1 MPAPTAPPVLLEAG
15 AAVGETARQLTRLGL
30 GDHVCLVYE
39 RMADHVAALV
49 PYMRQGLE
57 RGERCVYVVDAH
69 GVEDVAVVLEAHG
82 VEVERERARG
92 ALVFLTQRE
101 TFLREGRFEPEAMIA
116 YFHRVVVES
125 LAAGFSG
132 VCATGEM
139 SWALGPEP
147 SREELLRY
155 EMLLNHFLP
164 GSRAMANCQY
174 DRRRFPPE
182 VIRDVLR
189 THPRVI
195 LGDEVHENLFYETP
209 EMLLGEESA
218 AMRVEWMVRQL
229 KRVREAERKLVLM
242 GIRLSE
248 QAVENRR
255 LYEEAREAVRARDEF
270 LSVASHELKTP
281 LTPLRLRLQGLKRE
295 VEGRGGEPVARE
307 RVASVAQGAE
317 QQLRKLAVLVDAL
330 LDVSRL
336 TQGRLVLTWE
346 ELDLTEV
353 VREVVERFAQQ
364 AAKTGSAVEV
374 EAEGRVMGRWDRVRL
389 EQVMTNL
396 LSNALKYGAGRPV
409 RVAVE
414 GEPERAVLVVSD
426 EGIGIGPEH
435 LERIFGKFERAVSGR
450 HYGGL
455 GLGLYITRQIVQAL
469 GGTIEVESEPGHGA
483 TFRVVLPRFSPQSVG
498 AVSPSPLGRG
508 AG

>member
-15 AAVGETARQLTRLGL
+15 AAVGETARQLTRLGR

-39 RMADHVAALV
+39 RPEEHVAALV
-49 PYMRQGLE
+49 PYIRQGLE
-57 RGERCVYVVDAH
+57 RGERCVYVVDEHGVGEVAATLRAH
-69 GVEDVAVVLEAHG
+69 GVET
-82 VEVERERARG
+82 ERARARG
-92 ALVFLTQRE
+92 ALVFLSQRE
-101 TFLREGRFEPEAMIA
+101 AFLRGGRFEPDEMIA
-116 YFHRVVVES
+116 YFRRVEQES
-125 LAAGFSG
+125 LAAGFTG

-155 EMLLNHFLP
+155 ETLLNCYLP

-174 DRRRFPPE
+174 HRSRFSPE

-189 THPRVI
+189 AHPRVI

-218 AMRVEWMVRQL
+218 ARRVEWMVRQL
-229 KRVREAERKLVLM
+229 KRVREAERKLVMM
-242 GIRLSE
+242 GMRLSE
-248 QAVENRR
+248 QAEENGR
-255 LYEEAREAVRARDEF
+255 LYQEAREAVRARDEF

-281 LTPLRLRLQGLKRE
+281 LTPLRLKLQGLKRE
-295 VEGRGGEPVARE
+295 AEGNEGELVPRE
-307 RVASVAQGAE
+307 RVVRAAQGAE

-336 TQGRLVLTWE
+336 TQGKLALTWE
-346 ELDLTEV
+346 ELDVTEV
-353 VREVVERFAQQ
+353 VWEVVERFEQQ
-364 AAKTGSAVEV
+364 AEKAGSEVEV
-374 EAEGRVMGRWDRVRL
+374 VAEREVVGRWDRLRL
-389 EQVMTNL
+389 EQVVTNL

-409 RVAVE
+409 HVTVAE
-414 GEPERAVLVVSD
+414 ERGRAVLVVRD

-435 LERIFGKFERAVSGR
+435 QQRIFGKFERAVSGR

-469 GGTIEVESEPGHGA
+469 GGSIEVESEPGRGA
-483 TFRVVLPRFSPQSVG
+483 TFRVVLPRTT
-498 AVSPSPLGRG
+498 PSPLGRG
-508 AG
+508 PG

>member
-1 MPAPTAPPVLLEAG
+1 MNEAPMQTPTSPPVLLEAG
-15 AAVGETARQLTRLGL
+15 AAVGETARQLKRLGL

-39 RMADHVAALV
+39 RPEEQVVAMV
-49 PYMRQGLE
+49 PYVRQGLE
-57 RGERCVYVVDAH
+57 RGERCVYVVDEH
-69 GVEDVAVVLEAHG
+69 SVDDVAAVLEAHG

-101 TFLREGRFEPEAMIA
+101 VFLRGGRFEPEAMVD
-116 YFHRVVVES
+116 YFRRVEQES
-125 LAAGFSG
+125 LAAGFTG

-147 SREELLRY
+147 SRQELIRY
-155 EMLLNHFLP
+155 ESLLNHFLP
-164 GSRAMANCQY
+164 GSHAMANCQY
-174 DRRRFPPE
+174 NRKRFSPE
-182 VIRDVLR
+182 VIHDVLR

-209 EMLLGEESA
+209 EMLLGQESEA
-218 AMRVEWMVRQL
+218 GRVEWMVRQL
-229 KRVREAERKLVLM
+229 RRVREAERKLVLL

-248 QAVENRR
+248 QAVENGR

-281 LTPLRLRLQGLKRE
+281 LTPLRLRLQGLRRE
-295 VEGRGGEPVARE
+295 VEGSEGEAVPRE
-307 RVASVAQGAE
+307 RVVMVARGAE
-317 QQLRKLAVLVDAL
+317 QQLRKLTALVEAL

-336 TQGRLVLTWE
+336 TQGRLALTCE
-346 ELDLTEV
+346 ELDLVEV

-364 AAKTGSAVEV
+364 AAKAGSAVEV
-374 EAEGRVMGRWDRVRL
+374 VAEGRVVGRWDRLRL

-396 LSNALKYGAGRPV
+396 LSNALKYGAGKPV
-409 RVAVE
+409 HVAVR
-414 GEPERAVLVVSD
+414 GEPERAVLVVRD
-426 EGIGIGPEH
+426 EGIGIEPEH

-469 GGTIEVESEPGHGA
+469 EGTIEVESELGHGS
-483 TFRVVLPRFSPQSVG
+483 TFRVVLPRRTP
-498 AVSPSPLGRG
+498 SPSGRG
-508 AG
+508 LG

>member
-1 MPAPTAPPVLLEAG
+1 MNGPSMPGPTAPPVLLAAS
-15 AAVGETARQLTRLGL
+15 AAVGGTAGQLTRLGL

-39 RMADHVAALV
+39 RPEEHVEALV
-49 PYMRQGLE
+49 PYIRQGLE
-57 RGERCVYVVDAH
+57 RGERCVYVVDEH
-69 GVEDVAVVLEAHG
+69 GVGEVAAMLEAHG

-92 ALVFLTQRE
+92 ALVFLTKRE
-101 TFLREGRFEPEAMIA
+101 TFLRGGRFEPAAMIA
-116 YFHRVVVES
+116 YLHWVEEES

-147 SREELLRY
+147 TREALLRY
-155 EMLLNHFLP
+155 ETLLNDYLP
-164 GSRAMANCQY
+164 GSRVKANCQY
-174 DRRRFPPE
+174 QRSRFPPE
-182 VIRDVLR
+182 IVRDVLR

-218 AMRVEWMVRQL
+218 AKRVEWMVRQL
-229 KRVREAERKLVLM
+229 KRVRESERELVLM
-242 GIRLSE
+242 GLRLSE
-248 QAVENRR
+248 QSVENRR
-255 LYEEAREAVRARDEF
+255 LYEEARAAVRARDEF

-281 LTPLRLRLQGLKRE
+281 LTPLRLRLQGLRRE
-295 VEGRGGEPVARE
+295 VEGGATEPTWRE
-307 RVASVAQGAE
+307 RVVRAAQGAE
-317 QQLRKLAVLVDAL
+317 QQLHKLTVLVDAL

-336 TQGRLVLTWE
+336 TQGRLALTWE
-346 ELDLTEV
+346 ELDVGEV

-364 AAKTGSAVEV
+364 AAKLGSEVEV
-374 EAEGRVMGRWDRVRL
+374 VADGPVEGRWDRLRL
-389 EQVMTNL
+389 EQVVTNL

-409 RVAVE
+409 RVWVE
-414 GEPERAVLVVSD
+414 GRPGQAVLVVRD

-435 LERIFGKFERAVSGR
+435 QERIFGKFERAVSGR

-469 GGTIEVESEPGHGA
+469 GGTIEVESEPGRGA
-483 TFRVVLPRFSPQSVG
+483 TFRVVLPRTSTP
-498 AVSPSPLGRG
+498 SPSGRG
-508 AG
+508 PG